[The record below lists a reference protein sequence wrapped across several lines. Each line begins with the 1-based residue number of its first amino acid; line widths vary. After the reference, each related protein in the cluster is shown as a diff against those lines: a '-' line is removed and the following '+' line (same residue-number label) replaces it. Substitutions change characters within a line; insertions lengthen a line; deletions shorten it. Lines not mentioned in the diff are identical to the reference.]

1 MEVEIKNNE
10 VIDVE
15 LSVKRKNGKDINL
28 DTLSCQNLLEVLQEA
43 TNEFMNIQLTI
54 ETILDNKNPT
64 GECYYNGEKKHWSE
78 HISEI
83 SHSI

>member
-64 GECYYNGEKKHWSE
+64 GECYYNG
-78 HISEI
+78 
-83 SHSI
+83 